1 MAWYSKIFSD
11 VGVDLASTV
20 GKVIDELVTSD
31 EEMALTKNQK
41 LKIQTAYEV
50 RMRELLV
57 KLDNQQAKHEENLE
71 SELTGRLKL
80 DMKSDSWLSKNVRP
94 MALIFMT
101 ITVSILAF
109 FTVFDSALTEIQLKS
124 LKEWIP
130 FFSTLMMVIYGFYF
144 GSRGIEKVQ
153 KIRAAGITE
162 REKAKKQTSS
172 IDQEPKG

>member
-1 MAWYSKIFSD
+1 MAWYSKIFSA

-20 GKVIDELVTSD
+20 GKVVDELSFSG
-31 EEMALTKNQK
+31 EEKALTKNQK
-41 LKIQTAYEV
+41 LQIKTAYEV

-57 KLDNQQAKHEENLE
+57 KLDNQQAEHEENLE

-94 MALIFMT
+94 VALIFMT

-153 KIRAAGITE
+153 KIRAAGNTE
-162 REKAKKQTSS
+162 LEKAKKKTRS

>member
-1 MAWYSKIFSD
+1 MAWYSKIFSA

-57 KLDNQQAKHEENLE
+57 KLDNQQAEHEENLE

-153 KIRAAGITE
+153 KIRAAGKTE
-162 REKAKKQTSS
+162 REKTKKQTSS